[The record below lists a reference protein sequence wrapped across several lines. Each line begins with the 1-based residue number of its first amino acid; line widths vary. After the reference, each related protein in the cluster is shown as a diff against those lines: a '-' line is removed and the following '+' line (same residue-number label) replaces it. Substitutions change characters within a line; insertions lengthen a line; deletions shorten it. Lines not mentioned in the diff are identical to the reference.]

1 MTNYLVKDEI
11 TDDVYPCN
19 GIADVEWAVQYVIGQ
34 YPTDIEESEFTD
46 LLDDLPWTLEGDS
59 VTYPN
64 LAITVQVK

>member
-19 GIADVEWAVQYVIGQ
+19 GIADVEWAVEYVIGQ
-34 YPTDIEESEFTD
+34 YPTDIEEVEFVE